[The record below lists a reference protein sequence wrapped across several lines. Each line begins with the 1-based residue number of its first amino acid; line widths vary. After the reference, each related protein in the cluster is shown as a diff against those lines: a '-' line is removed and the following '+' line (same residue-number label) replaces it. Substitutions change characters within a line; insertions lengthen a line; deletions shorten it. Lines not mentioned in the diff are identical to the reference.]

1 MPWRM
6 EADNYNSSKQW
17 WKEEEKFSLSPLLK
31 VYVLSLLVKLLNLAE
46 YCASES
52 FEEVRE

>member
-1 MPWRM
+1 M
-6 EADNYNSSKQW
+6 EADNSNSSKQRW
-17 WKEEEKFSLSPLLK
+17 EEEEKFSLSPFLK

-46 YCASES
+46 YCASEL